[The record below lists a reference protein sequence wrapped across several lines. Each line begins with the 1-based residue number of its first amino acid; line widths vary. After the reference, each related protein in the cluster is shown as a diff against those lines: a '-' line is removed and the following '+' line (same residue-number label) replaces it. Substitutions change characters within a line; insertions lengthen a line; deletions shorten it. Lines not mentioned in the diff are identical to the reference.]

1 MNNQISAKMKKTFL
15 NNHDHWKIIG
25 IVILLLVFIGL
36 VAYGLQIF
44 AESDVY
50 ITPPSQQKS
59 AITNTKEQYEIA
71 KIYSEIRQIRSDT
84 GGSLFW
90 LKLIALFVTVG
101 GAVGGYLVGQNRATR
116 SRVEF
121 EGRRRVDA
129 AYQSIV
135 QELSAKSSL
144 LRAAASA
151 KLGLILESFPEE
163 WDVSENKDENIN
175 RKNQR
180 IDLTKKI
187 LAASLSIEKD
197 KSVLKNLTKSIA
209 LHGFSIDKLEKLKK
223 DSSFDKKFSEWFNLV
238 VKLKIENNEYC
249 DLQKI
254 DLSSVNASD
263 AYWANID
270 FTLADFHKAVLNI
283 ASFRNSILID
293 ARFREANLQ
302 NAVFVNAFC
311 RNANF
316 MLADLRYADFSGAK
330 LYGALFDRAKV
341 FGIIISSQT
350 VFADNL
356 DKDVDNSPDGDGTKI
371 ISFNEW
377 LDLMKKSEMLS

>member
-1 MNNQISAKMKKTFL
+1 MEKTFL
-15 NNHDHWKIIG
+15 INRDHWKIIG
-25 IVILLLVFIGL
+25 IVISLLVFIGL
-36 VAYGLQIF
+36 AAYGLQKF
-44 AESDVY
+44 VESDVY
-50 ITPPSQQKS
+50 ITPPLQQKS

-101 GAVGGYLVGQNRATR
+101 GAVSGYLIGQSRATR
-116 SRVEF
+116 SREEF

-135 QELSAKSSL
+135 QELSAKSPL

-163 WDVSENKDENIN
+163 WNISEKKDENIN
-175 RKNQR
+175 KKNQLN
-180 IDLTKKI
+180 DLTKKI

-209 LHGFSIDKLEKLKK
+209 LHSFSIDKLDNLKK
-223 DSSFDKKFSEWFNLV
+223 DSSFDNDKEFSEWFNSI

-270 FTLADFHKAVLNI
+270 FTLADFHKAILRI

-293 ARFREANLQ
+293 ARFREADLQ

-311 RNANF
+311 RKANF
-316 MLADLRYADFSGAK
+316 MLADLRYTDFSGAK
-330 LYGALFDRAKV
+330 LSGALFDRAKV
-341 FGIIISSQT
+341 FGVIISSQT
-350 VFADNL
+350 VFADNP
-356 DKDVDNSPDGDGTKI
+356 DKEVDNSENGDG
-371 ISFNEW
+371 
-377 LDLMKKSEMLS
+377 SEMIFFKDWLSLKINEFEKPS